1 MPGGDDAVIYRDR
14 LEKCQKLM
22 LEREIGA
29 LFLGPGPNMYYL
41 GGFLEEPGERLLTL
55 IMPQSGDPLFVVP
68 ELYEEHV
75 KTFSWVERI
84 VPWKES
90 QDPKTVLSTVMKEMI
105 PKHSRV
111 GVDGRMWSRFLL
123 MLQAVAP
130 DADYEDANSVVSNLR
145 IRKSRQEIALLEKA
159 AEIADATFKEAT
171 NECKPE
177 VPEGQV
183 AAKIVYELRR
193 RGADGVAFEPVAS
206 SGPNAALPHYRSGER
221 KLRNGDLVVLDF
233 GCTYHGYYSDIT
245 RTVAIGHCDAERE
258 KVYRIVQS
266 AQEKACKEG
275 VEGMEAQ
282 QLDGIARR
290 VIEAEAYG
298 EFFIHRTGHGIG
310 LEVHEEPYIVDGNAA
325 KLADGMAFSVEPGI
339 YIPGKFGVRI
349 EDIVVVDSGKL
360 RRLNKCTRDLM
371 IV

>member
-1 MPGGDDAVIYRDR
+1 MAVGKDSANYRKR
-14 LEKCQKLM
+14 VERCQGLM
-22 LEREIGA
+22 REREIDA
-29 LFLGPGPNMYYL
+29 LFLALGPNMYYL
-41 GGFLEEPGERLLTL
+41 SGFLEEPGERLLTL
-55 IMPQSGDPLFVVP
+55 IIPQSGNPLFLVP
-68 ELYEEHV
+68 EMYEEHV
-75 KTFSWVERI
+75 RTFSWI
-84 VPWKES
+84 DNLVPWKES
-90 QDPKTVLSTVMKEMI
+90 QDPKTVLSTVMKETI
-105 PKHSRV
+105 PKHSRI

-130 DADYEDANSVVSNLR
+130 DADYKDADPVVSNLR
-145 IRKSRQEIALLEKA
+145 IRKSREEIALLEKA
-159 AEIADATFKEAT
+159 AEIADATLKEAT
-171 NECKPE
+171 NECKPG

-221 KLRNGDLVVLDF
+221 KLQNGDLVVLDF
-233 GCTYHGYYSDIT
+233 GCTYHGYHSDIT
-245 RTVAIGHCDAERE
+245 RTVALGHCDAERE
-258 KVYRIVQS
+258 KVYSIVQS
-266 AQEKACKEG
+266 AQERACKEG

-290 VIEAEAYG
+290 VIEGAGYG
-298 EFFIHRTGHGIG
+298 GFFIHRTGHGIG

-349 EDIVVVDSGKL
+349 EDIVVVDSGRL